1 MQTTFKA
8 QLKLQFEDLE
18 FNDFSDAVQDEF
30 GVVNINTMIQYAK
43 QRLGVSQ
50 VTIEKLI
57 EDRRKLN
64 VLLLET

>member
-30 GVVNINTMIQYAK
+30 GVVNINTMTQYAK
-43 QRLGVSQ
+43 RRLGFSQ
-50 VTIEKLI
+50 ATIEKLK
-57 EDRRKLN
+57 EDQRG
-64 VLLLET
+64 